1 VQTLYDTQ
9 TALKNFQIQLRLMT
23 NTWGLNASQMQL
35 VQQAS
40 QPYINED
47 NVAHGQHEA
56 KKGFQ
61 EVSLVALWW

>member
-1 VQTLYDTQ
+1 
-9 TALKNFQIQLRLMT
+9 MT

-47 NVAHGQHEA
+47 NVAHGQMRLERA
-56 KKGFQ
+56 FKSVFG
-61 EVSLVALWW
+61 SLMVVKAALL